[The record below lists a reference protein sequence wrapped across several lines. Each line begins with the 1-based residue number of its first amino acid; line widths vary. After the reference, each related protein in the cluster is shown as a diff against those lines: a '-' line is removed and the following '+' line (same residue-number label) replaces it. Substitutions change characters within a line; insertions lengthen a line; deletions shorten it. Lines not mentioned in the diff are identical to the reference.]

1 MQMDDG
7 SFLKWATGTITVIFV
22 TIFGSYKFT
31 QGQIDKHKE
40 AVKKDLDAHKA
51 TVHSY
56 DCVEEKTCKED
67 RDHLAEH
74 MKRMADNHA
83 ASSKAIFKEIKS
95 LNDKFFKLLLK
106 DSNHGQ

>member
-7 SFLKWATGTITVIFV
+7 SFLKWATGSIIGILGIV
-22 TIFGSYKFT
+22 FGSYKFT
-31 QGQIDKHKE
+31 QGQVDKHKE
-40 AVKKDLDAHKA
+40 AVKKDLDDHKA
-51 TVHSY
+51 TVHAY

-74 MKRMADNHA
+74 MKRMARDNA
-83 ASSKAIFKEIKS
+83 ASSKAIFLEIKS
-95 LNDKFFKLLLK
+95 LNDKLFKIVLK

>member
-7 SFLKWATGTITVIFV
+7 SFLKWATGTLTVIFV

-51 TVHSY
+51 TVHAAE
-56 DCVEEKTCKED
+56 CVDEKSCKID

-74 MKRMADNHA
+74 MKRMAADHA
-83 ASSKAIFKEIKS
+83 ASSKAIFLEIKS
-95 LNDKFFKLLLK
+95 LNDKLFKIVLK
-106 DSNHGQ
+106 DK